1 MTFEEIKA
9 LDHARIMNTYGRS
22 DLCAVKG
29 NGSRCTDIN
38 GKEYIDFTTGIGVN
52 ALGFCDPDW
61 VKAVCDQAATLQ
73 HISNLYYTMPDVQL
87 ADTLCSRTGYA
98 KVFFGNS
105 GAEANEGAIKVARKY
120 SFDKYGSGRDKI
132 VTLVNSFH
140 GRTVTTLA
148 ATGQDVFHN
157 FFFPFTEGFL
167 YAEANSLEALEKAC
181 DDTVCAV
188 MVEFVQGE
196 GGVVP
201 LNKEYVQAVAK
212 FCAEHDLLL
221 IADEVQT
228 GIGRTGTLLASEQFG
243 VHPDITTLAKGLGGG
258 LPIGAVMVNEK
269 LESVMGASSHGSTF
283 GGNPVVCAGAN
294 VVVDRL
300 DQSFLAQV
308 SERAVQLRA
317 GLATLPHVKNISG
330 IGLMVGIEF
339 FDVQAA
345 DVLAACREKGLL
357 VLTAKTRLRLLPPL
371 TVSEHEVDMALEVL
385 AEVLGAMEP
394 TAPKEQA

>member
-29 NGSRCTDIN
+29 SGSCCTDIN

-61 VKAVCDQAATLQ
+61 VKAVSDQAATLQ

-87 ADTLCSRTGYA
+87 ADTLCTRTGYA

-157 FFFPFTEGFL
+157 FFFPFTEGFV

-196 GGVVP
+196 GGVLP
-201 LNKEYVQAVAK
+201 LDKEYVQAVAK

-228 GIGRTGTLLASEQFG
+228 GMGRTGTLLASEQFG

-258 LPIGAVMVNEK
+258 LPIGAVLVDEK

-294 VVVDRL
+294 VVLSKL
-300 DQSFLAQV
+300 DNAL
-308 SERAVQLRA
+308 L
-317 GLATLPHVKNISG
+317 
-330 IGLMVGIEF
+330 
-339 FDVQAA
+339 A
-345 DVLAACREKGLL
+345 DVCRKGEKIRKALMTCKEVESVSGLGMMIGIQLKTKTAAAVREACMQVGLL
-357 VLTAKTRLRLLPPL
+357 VLTAKTKIRLLPPL
-371 TVSEHEVDMALEVL
+371 NISEEELDKGL
-385 AEVLGAMEP
+385 AILCSVIDA
-394 TAPKEQA
+394 

>member
-22 DLCAVKG
+22 DLCAVKAS
-29 NGSRCTDIN
+29 GSHCTDIN

-61 VKAVCDQAATLQ
+61 VKAVSDQAATLQ

-157 FFFPFTEGFL
+157 FFFPFTEGFV

-201 LNKEYVQAVAK
+201 LDKEYVQAVAK

-258 LPIGAVMVNEK
+258 LPIGAVMVDEK

-294 VVVDRL
+294 VVLNKL
-300 DQSFLAQV
+300 DNAL
-308 SERAVQLRA
+308 L
-317 GLATLPHVKNISG
+317 
-330 IGLMVGIEF
+330 
-339 FDVQAA
+339 A
-345 DVLAACREKGLL
+345 DVCRKGEKIRNALMTCKEVESVTGLGMMIGIQLKTKTAAAVREACMQAGLL
-357 VLTAKTRLRLLPPL
+357 VLTAKTKIRLLPPL
-371 TVSEHEVDMALEVL
+371 TISDEDLDKGL
-385 AEVLGAMEP
+385 AILCSVIDA
-394 TAPKEQA
+394 

>member
-9 LDHARIMNTYGRS
+9 LDQARIMNTYGRS

-29 NGSRCTDIN
+29 SGSRCTDIN

-61 VKAVCDQAATLQ
+61 VKAVSEQAATLQ
-73 HISNLYYTMPDVQL
+73 HISNLYYTTPDVQL

-120 SFDKYGSGRDKI
+120 SFDKYGAGRDRI

-157 FFFPFTEGFL
+157 FFFPFTEGFV
-167 YAEANSLEALEKAC
+167 YAEANSLEALQKAC
-181 DDTVCAV
+181 DEKVCAV
-188 MVEFVQGE
+188 MIEFVQGE

-201 LNKEYVQAVAK
+201 LDAAYVKAVAD

-228 GIGRTGTLLASEQFG
+228 GVGRTGTLLASEQFG

-258 LPIGAVMVNEK
+258 LPIGAVLVDKRLEK
-269 LESVMGASSHGSTF
+269 VMGASSHGSTF

-294 VVVDRL
+294 VVLSKL
-300 DQSFLAQV
+300 DETLLADV
-308 SERAVQLRA
+308 RRKGDKIRAALSKCSNVESVT
-317 GLATLPHVKNISG
+317 GLGMMIG
-330 IGLMVGIEF
+330 IALK
-339 FDVQAA
+339 DKTAA
-345 DVLAACREKGLL
+345 DVREVCMQAGLL
-357 VLTAKTRLRLLPPL
+357 VLTAKTKIRLLPPL
-371 TVSEHEVDMALEVL
+371 TISDEELEAGIKILCSVID
-385 AEVLGAMEP
+385 
-394 TAPKEQA
+394 Q